1 MFLAQ
6 VDSEQHTGIDDKCGA
21 LKVEKD
27 KLLDVKIRIDEAL
40 EAYKEL
46 LDALRQ
52 NKG

>member
-1 MFLAQ
+1 MTNVVL
-6 VDSEQHTGIDDKCGA
+6 SKW
-21 LKVEKD
+21 EKD